1 MDWFLYDRDLRH
13 ERVDPFHAT
22 GLFLY
27 PLITSKTSGFL
38 MFSGRKRLLTRNGLK
53 KTSVTLFRIKDNHS
67 TRRFDF
73 VALLLIF
80 AQYFINKKR
89 GTSYISLRMKAFNK
103 TKELF
108 NKALFSQCEQLYQE
122 IFYRKLHLW
131 RSVCMLNQPFKRQ
144 PHKMVEH
151 TQTIRRQTADKL
163 CDCVW
168 PFCGVCSALVLNYLE
183 MCYWFQTVS
192 KLFIMV
198 LHLLCRGEK
207 RHGLTFV
214 IQRCKILIRN

>member
-1 MDWFLYDRDLRH
+1 M
-13 ERVDPFHAT
+13 E
-22 GLFLY
+22 
-27 PLITSKTSGFL
+27 
-38 MFSGRKRLLTRNGLK
+38 LLTYHYAWKLSTK
-53 KTSVTLFRIKDNHS
+53 QKSFS
-67 TRRFDF
+67 TRLYLVNVSNSTRKSFIENFIFD
-73 VALLLIF
+73 A
-80 AQYFINKKR
+80 
-89 GTSYISLRMKAFNK
+89 
-103 TKELF
+103 
-108 NKALFSQCEQLYQE
+108 
-122 IFYRKLHLW
+122 
-131 RSVCMLNQPFKRQ
+131 VCMLNQPFKRQ

-151 TQTIRRQTADKL
+151 TQTTRRQTADKL

-214 IQRCKILIRN
+214 IQRCEVLIRN